1 MTFGYQVSGYAQGY
15 QPESRMAEMQAI
27 FLAN

>member
-1 MTFGYQVSGYAQGY
+1 MTSGYQVSGYAQGY

-27 FLAN
+27 FFS